1 MKKLLI
7 TLSFV
12 FLTGCMTVPSS
23 QKFPST
29 IDVLMEAPPE
39 LQETPVGASATEVFS
54 VVIINYGTY
63 HEVAN
68 KLKGW
73 QEWYKT
79 QKENYNSNK

>member
-1 MKKLLI
+1 MKNLLI
-7 TLSFV
+7 VLGFLM
-12 FLTGCMTVPSS
+12 LTGCVSVPSS
-23 QKFPST
+23 QKFPNT
-29 IDVLMEAPPE
+29 TDVLMEAPPE
-39 LQETPVGASATEVFS
+39 LHEIPDGASATEVFS

>member
-1 MKKLLI
+1 MKNLLI
-7 TLSFV
+7 AFSFV
-12 FLTGCMTVPSS
+12 LLTGCVTVPSS
-23 QKFPST
+23 QKFPNN
-29 IDVLMEAPPE
+29 IDVLMEAPPD
-39 LQETPVGASATEVFS
+39 LQETPTGASATEVFN

-63 HEVAN
+63 YEVAN

>member
-1 MKKLLI
+1 MKKLLVI
-7 TLSFV
+7 LGFLL
-12 FLTGCMTVPSS
+12 LTGCVSVPSS
-23 QKFPST
+23 QKFPNN

-39 LQETPVGASATEVFS
+39 LQEVPAGASATEVFS

-63 HEVAN
+63 YEVAN